1 MTPIRFRVILA
12 EPEKH
17 RVRIEATFHGVG
29 EISDVRLLLPVWS
42 PGSYMVREYAQFLS
56 RLQVTGDDG
65 RQRSSRKVDKSSW
78 KVDCRD
84 TNSIHVSYEVYGHDL
99 GVRNNHID
107 GTHAFLT
114 PTALFLYPETR
125 LADAIE
131 VEVVAPEGW
140 KVFTQLERPIE
151 AHDFFSAVDFDELYD
166 SPIEVGPHPSFEF
179 EAAGARH
186 TVAIWGRGNYDVDR
200 LKRDMPALVE
210 TNAAVFGGKVPY
222 DHYLTILLL
231 TDGVF
236 GGLEHRRSTALMFPR
251 HEFCG
256 PKGSLDV
263 PISDDKYLGFL
274 ALFAHEHFHTW
285 HVKRIR
291 PVALGPFDYQ
301 NENYTRDIWS
311 IEGITNYYNDLALLR
326 ARRIQPVKFLE
337 FLADQIKKL
346 DGIPGRLAQSLEES
360 SFDAWIRLYRS
371 HENNLNSTVSYY
383 LKGHIVAAMLDVFLC
398 EASGGAKG
406 LDDVMKFLWQHHSKE
421 RGYPEAKFD
430 ELVFEATGIEVA
442 TQFDTWVRRA
452 EELDYEGVLALAGL
466 TLKKSHG
473 KHPAGPWIGV
483 KTRANGDRLMIDQ
496 VSSDGPSSG
505 FLSPGDELVAIDG
518 FKVSAT
524 NLDERLRVAGIGNST
539 VFHVFRY
546 AELVDFPIIIGEE
559 PPTKYEILADPLAA
573 SGELAVRKSW
583 LGTDTIEEITN

>member
-12 EPEKH
+12 EPQKH
-17 RVRIEATFHGVG
+17 RLRIEATFHGVG
-29 EISDVRLLLPVWS
+29 ENSDVRLLLPVWS

-65 RQRSSRKVDKSSW
+65 RPRTARKVDKSSW

-114 PTALFLYPETR
+114 PTALFIYPESR
-125 LADAIE
+125 LSDSVE

-140 KVFTQLERPIE
+140 KVFTQLERPVE
-151 AHDFFSAVDFDELYD
+151 THDFFSAADFDELYD
-166 SPIEVGPHPSFEF
+166 SPIEIGPHPSFEF
-179 EAAGARH
+179 QAAGATH
-186 TVAIWGRGNYDVDR
+186 TVAIWGRGNHDIER

-210 TNAAVFGGKVPY
+210 ANAAVFGGKVPY
-222 DHYLTILLL
+222 EKYLTILLL

-256 PKGSLDV
+256 PKGSVDL
-263 PISDDKYLGFL
+263 PITDDSYLGFL

-301 NENYTRDIWS
+301 RENFTRDIWS

-326 ARRIQPVKFLE
+326 ANRIKPAKFLE
-337 FLADQIKKL
+337 FLAAQLHKL

-383 LKGHIVAAMLDVFLC
+383 LKGHVVAALLDVFLE
-398 EASGGAKG
+398 EASAGTKC
-406 LDDVMKFLWQHHSKE
+406 LDDVMRFLWQHHSKE
-421 RGYPEAKFD
+421 RGYPEGKFD

-442 TQFDTWVRRA
+442 SQFDSWVRRA
-452 EELDYEGVLALAGL
+452 EELNYEEILGLAGL
-466 TLKKSHG
+466 KLKKSHG
-473 KHPAGPWIGV
+473 KDPAGPWIGV
-483 KTRANGDRLMIDQ
+483 KTRANGDRLI
-496 VSSDGPSSG
+496 VAEVRSDGPASG
-505 FLSPGDELVAIDG
+505 FLSPGDELVAVDG
-518 FKVSAT
+518 FKVSAK
-524 NLDERLRVAGIGNST
+524 NLDERLRVAGIGNFT
-539 VFHVFRY
+539 NVHVFRY
-546 AELVDFPIIIGEE
+546 AELVEVSVAIVAE
-559 PPTKYEILADPLAA
+559 PATKYEILADPLATPA
-573 SGELAVRKSW
+573 ALAVRRSW
-583 LGTDTIEEITN
+583 LGTETIEEIKQ